1 MRYKILVNGGS
12 SALLR
17 DFFVNSTGFTCMSTS
32 GYWTDLSAHYE
43 MFKPDAYVCIA
54 EYADVQLISQ
64 IKRLKT
70 HEDFGS
76 VPVVVITNE
85 DCFELYSSEN
95 ENEKLIDLILSR
107 PITISAISDK
117 INRMFRSIEEEK
129 ERIANEQERIAREK
143 EEADR
148 KSAAELEKKS
158 LGVKKHILVVDDD
171 KNVLKL
177 LKSALEDRYDVTAIV
192 SGRMA
197 MKFLESK
204 TPDLIFLDYQ
214 MPVETGPEVFR
225 RIKKLDSAKDI
236 PVVFLTGIADRE
248 RITEVLS
255 LKPQGYLL
263 KPIDMERVN
272 ETIKSL
278 LG

>member
-54 EYADVQLISQ
+54 EYADVQLMSQ

-70 HEDFGS
+70 HEEYGS

-85 DCFELYSSEN
+85 DCFEMYSAEN

-107 PITISAISDK
+107 PITISAICDK
-117 INRMFRSIEEEK
+117 INRLFRNIEEEK
-129 ERIANEQERIAREK
+129 ERIAREQERLAKEQ

-148 KSAAELEKKS
+148 RATEELEKKS
-158 LGVKKHILVVDDD
+158 LAEKKHILIVDDD

-177 LKSALEDRYDVTAIV
+177 LKSALEDRYDVTAII

-197 MKFLESK
+197 LKFLDSK

-248 RITEVLS
+248 KITEVLS

-272 ETIKSL
+272 ETIRTL

>member
-1 MRYKILVNGGS
+1 MRYKILINGGN

-32 GYWTDLSAHYE
+32 GYWADISAHYE
-43 MFKPDAYVCIA
+43 MFKPDAFVCIA
-54 EYADVQLISQ
+54 EYADAQLMSQ
-64 IKRLKT
+64 IKRLKAS
-70 HEDFGS
+70 EDFGS
-76 VPVVVITNE
+76 IPVIVITNE
-85 DCFELYSSEN
+85 DCFETFSN
-95 ENEKLIDLILSR
+95 ENDNLGIIDLLLSR
-107 PITISAISDK
+107 PITISAICDK
-117 INRMFRSIEEEK
+117 IIRLFRNIEEEK
-129 ERIANEQERIAREK
+129 ERIAREQERIAREK
-143 EEADR
+143 ENEER
-148 KSAAELEKKS
+148 RAAEELEKNA
-158 LGVKKHILVVDDD
+158 LNVKKHILIVDDD
-171 KNVLKL
+171 KNILKL
-177 LKSALEDRYDVTAIV
+177 LKSALEDKYDVTATV

-197 MKFLESK
+197 LKFLESK

-263 KPIDMERVN
+263 KPINMERVN
-272 ETIKSL
+272 ETISSL

>member
-70 HEDFGS
+70 QEDFGS

-143 EEADR
+143 EEAER
-148 KSAAELEKKS
+148 RSAAELEKKS